1 MTFANLFDLYK
12 NDVYRLAYSY
22 TLNKQD
28 AEDILQ
34 IVFIKLYKKMNTL
47 NLADEEM
54 KKYLF
59 KIAVNESKRLL
70 ITPWRKRK
78 TSLNDLENI
87 IESKNDYKDEDLI
100 SILSELKSVYR
111 FPLYFYFYEG
121 YSIEEISK
129 ILKISESAVKVR
141 LLRGKE
147 KLKSKLKGEN
157 KYE

>member
-34 IVFIKLYKKMNTL
+34 IVFIKFYKKMNTL
-47 NLADEEM
+47 NLSDEEM

-70 ITPWRKRK
+70 LTPWRRRK
-78 TSLNDLENI
+78 TSLDDIER
-87 IESKNDYKDEDLI
+87 IESKNYR
-100 SILSELKSVYR
+100 SVLVY
-111 FPLYFYFYEG
+111 
-121 YSIEEISK
+121 
-129 ILKISESAVKVR
+129 A
-141 LLRGKE
+141 
-147 KLKSKLKGEN
+147 
-157 KYE
+157 